1 MFLASNF
8 ALSDAEDNIH
18 FWEEMSPFALLVH
31 TSLTASRTLS
41 QQLLACLNFTLDS
54 EDLFCWYKQ
63 TKKKKLWTMA
73 AAQAA
78 EQHED
83 EWNNAADCNTE
94 ILRHAIS
101 FTL

>member
-8 ALSDAEDNIH
+8 ALSDAEDNIR

-63 TKKKKLWTMA
+63 TKKKKQTMA
-73 AAQAA
+73 AAKAA

-83 EWNNAADCNTE
+83 E
-94 ILRHAIS
+94 
-101 FTL
+101 